1 VRDIL
6 IISSSSLPI
15 RKDGDPMDSALII
28 SSSEKGS
35 DFFNEILISASIGKI
50 VTLRTGGEA
59 RRLLM
64 DCDFDLVVINAPL
77 NDESGE
83 SLSRHIASKG
93 ISQIILVVKSEF
105 FEEVSALTEDYGVLT
120 VAKPISKALFWSA
133 LKLAKSASSRL
144 KLMQAENM
152 KLKQKIE
159 DIRVVDRAKCV
170 LISYLGMGEQEAHRY
185 IEKQAMDMRTTRRA
199 VAEGIL
205 RTYEN

>member
-1 VRDIL
+1 
-6 IISSSSLPI
+6 
-15 RKDGDPMDSALII
+15 MNSALII
-28 SSSEKGS
+28 SSFEKGS
-35 DFFNEILISASIGKI
+35 DFFNDILASASIGKI

-77 NDESGE
+77 KDESGE

-93 ISQIILVVKSEF
+93 MSQVILVVKNEF

-133 LKLAKSASSRL
+133 FKLAKSASSRL

-152 KLKQKIE
+152 RLKQKID
-159 DIRVVDRAKCV
+159 DIRVVDRAKCI
-170 LISYLGMGEQEAHRY
+170 LISYLGMVEQEAHRY

-205 RTYEN
+205 KTYEN